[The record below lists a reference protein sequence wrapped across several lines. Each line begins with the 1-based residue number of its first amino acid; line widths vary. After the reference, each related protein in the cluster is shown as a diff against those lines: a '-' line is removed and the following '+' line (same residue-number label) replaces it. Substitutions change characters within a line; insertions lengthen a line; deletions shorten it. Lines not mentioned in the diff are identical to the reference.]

1 MRYRCL
7 AHVGVVCILRR
18 MHDHELL
25 TQVSTH
31 AHYVSVK
38 ANQDNDVTRCFL
50 EHCTHTH
57 THTISIPISL
67 PPFLHHSISSPS
79 HPLSLSLSLS
89 PAIDLQIPRPDKKS
103 GAKKQMKGMED
114 LLRSI
119 AGNPHLRSNQAFIT
133 FLRPDDQFG
142 SFTENDHSEVV
153 SQYCIIHTLPRGP

>member
-7 AHVGVVCILRR
+7 AHVGVVYILRR

-25 TQVSTH
+25 TFPRMH
-31 AHYVSVK
+31 IMYMCVK
-38 ANQDNDVTRCFL
+38 ANQDNDVTRCFP
-50 EHCTHTH
+50 EHCTH
-57 THTISIPISL
+57 THTISIPLSL

-153 SQYCIIHTLPRGP
+153 SEYCIIHTLPRGP